1 MTPESNPAIGR
12 RIDAGGIGTNYH
24 EAGTGFPVL
33 LLHGSGLGVSA
44 YANWEH
50 TLPAL
55 GESFRAVAFD
65 VAGFG
70 YSDAP
75 DDAPYGLDYWVAHV
89 VAVMD
94 AMGFETAHLLG
105 NSFGG
110 ALALAVTARHPER
123 VGRTVLMGAAGT
135 KFEVP
140 PDFNAGAGFQGRRE
154 DLRPLLENFTI
165 DPASITDEM
174 IDLRFNTF
182 KRPGY
187 EAVFPKLFP
196 GPREQKMNALITP
209 DAQIAEID
217 KEVLL
222 IHGREDRVVP
232 KETSLHISS
241 LIRGSELHIFGQ
253 CGHWSH
259 RDKADRFNRLV
270 SDFFSGPRAGR

>member
-1 MTPESNPAIGR
+1 MTPESNPAIGK
-12 RIDAGGIGTNYH
+12 RIDAGGVATNYH
-24 EAGTGFPVL
+24 ESGAGFPVL

-44 YANWEH
+44 YANWDQ
-50 TLPAL
+50 TLPAV
-55 GESFRAVAFD
+55 GRSFHAIAFD

-75 DDAPYGLDYWVAHV
+75 EDAPYGLDYWVDHV
-89 VAVMD
+89 IAVMD
-94 AMGFETAHLLG
+94 VMRFEKAHLLG

-123 VGRTVLMGAAGT
+123 VERVVLMGSAGT
-135 KFEVP
+135 KFQIPRE
-140 PDFNAGAGFQGRRE
+140 FNAGSGFQGARD

-165 DPASITDEM
+165 YPESITDEM

-182 KRPGY
+182 KRPRY
-187 EAVFPKLFP
+187 EKVFPKLFP
-196 GPREQKMNALITP
+196 GPREEKMNALITP
-209 DAQIAEID
+209 DEQIARIERD
-217 KEVLL
+217 VLL

-241 LIRGSELHIFGQ
+241 LIRRSELHIFGQ

-259 RDKADRFNRLV
+259 RDRAERFNRLV
-270 SDFFSGPRAGR
+270 TDFYLEPEG